1 MSSFEQSAH
10 RNCRQLAGAAM
21 LAGMLAGCF
30 QPMYADRSLTGG
42 TGPNLRE
49 AMRDVEI
56 AKIDGRVGQEIRND
70 IIFELSGGGG
80 NPAGAPYRLNLQV
93 ATSSSSAI
101 IDVQTGL
108 PDNETVSLDV
118 TYKLQNVADEKI
130 VLTDK
135 AIARVTVDRT
145 QQRYARV
152 RALRD
157 AENRAAKLIAEQ
169 IRTRVASYFLLR
181 G

>member
-1 MSSFEQSAH
+1 M
-10 RNCRQLAGAAM
+10 
-21 LAGMLAGCF
+21 
-30 QPMYADRSLTGG
+30 
-42 TGPNLRE
+42 
-49 AMRDVEI
+49 
-56 AKIDGRVGQEIRND
+56 
-70 IIFELSGGGG
+70 SGGEG
-80 NPAGAPYRLNLQV
+80 NPTGAPYRLNLQI

-101 IDVQTGL
+101 IDVQSGL

-157 AENRAAKLIAEQ
+157 AENRAAKLVAEQ
-169 IRTRVASYFLLR
+169 IRARVASFFLLR
-181 G
+181 S

>member
-1 MSSFEQSAH
+1 MSSFEQNAR
-10 RNCRQLAGAAM
+10 RNRRRLAGIAV

-93 ATSSSSAI
+93 ATYSSSAI
-101 IDVQTGL
+101 IDAQTGL
-108 PDNETVSLDV
+108 PDKETVSLDV
-118 TYKLQNVADEKI
+118 TYKLQNVDDEKI
-130 VLTDK
+130 
-135 AIARVTVDRT
+135 AFG
-145 QQRYARV
+145 
-152 RALRD
+152 RAH
-157 AENRAAKLIAEQ
+157 
-169 IRTRVASYFLLR
+169 
-181 G
+181 

>member
-1 MSSFEQSAH
+1 MSSLEQSAR
-10 RNCRQLAGAAM
+10 RNCRRLTGIAM
-21 LAGMLAGCF
+21 LASMLAGCF

-70 IIFELSGGGG
+70 IIFELSGGEG
-80 NPAGAPYRLNLQV
+80 NPTGAPYRLNLQI
-93 ATSSSSAI
+93 ATTSSSAI
-101 IDVQTGL
+101 IDVQSGL
-108 PDNETVSLDV
+108 PQNETVAIDV

-157 AENRAAKLIAEQ
+157 AENRAAKLVAEQ
-169 IRTRVASYFLLR
+169 IRARVASYFLLR

>member
-1 MSSFEQSAH
+1 MSSLEQSA
-10 RNCRQLAGAAM
+10 RCNCRRLAGVAM

-30 QPMYADRSLTGG
+30 QPMYADHSLTGG
-42 TGPNLRE
+42 NGPNLRE

-56 AKIDGRVGQEIRND
+56 AKVDGRVGQEIRND
-70 IIFELSGGGG
+70 IIFELSGGEG
-80 NPAGAPYRLNLQV
+80 NPTGAPYRLNLQI
-93 ATSSSSAI
+93 ATDSASAI
-101 IDVQTGL
+101 IDLQTGL
-108 PDNETVSLDV
+108 PDNETVSIDV
-118 TYKLQNVADEKI
+118 AYKLQNVADDKI

-135 AIARVTVDRT
+135 ATARVSIDRT

-157 AENRAAKLIAEQ
+157 AENRAAKLVAEQ
-169 IRTRVASYFLLR
+169 IRARVASYFLLR

>member
-1 MSSFEQSAH
+1 MSSFEQSAR

-30 QPMYADRSLTGG
+30 QPMYGDRSLTGSN
-42 TGPNLRE
+42 GPNLRE

-70 IIFELSGGGG
+70 IIFELSGGEG
-80 NPAGAPYRLNLQV
+80 NPVGAPYRLNLV
-93 ATSSSSAI
+93 IATNSYSALV
-101 IDVQTGL
+101 DLQTGL
-108 PDNETVSLDV
+108 PDNETVAIDISYTL
-118 TYKLQNVADEKI
+118 LSIADEKI

-135 AIARVTVDRT
+135 AIARVTIDRT

-152 RALRD
+152 RALRN
-157 AENRAAKLIAEQ
+157 AENQAAKLVAEQ
-169 IRTRVASYFLLR
+169 IRTRVASFFLLR

>member
-1 MSSFEQSAH
+1 MSSFEQSAR
-10 RNCRQLAGAAM
+10 RNCRRLAGAAM

-30 QPMYADRSLTGG
+30 QPMYGDRSLTGG

-80 NPAGAPYRLNLQV
+80 NPAGAPYRLNLEV
-93 ATSSSSAI
+93 ATNSNSAI
-101 IDVQTGL
+101 IDAQTGL

-118 TYKLQNVADEKI
+118 TFKLQNVADEKI

-135 AIARVTVDRT
+135 AIARVTIDRT

-157 AENRAAKLIAEQ
+157 AENRAAKLISEQ
-169 IRTRVASYFLLR
+169 IRTRVASFFLLR

>member
-1 MSSFEQSAH
+1 MLSFEQSAR
-10 RNCRQLAGAAM
+10 RNCRRLAGIAM

-80 NPAGAPYRLNLQV
+80 NPAGAAHGLNLQD
-93 ATSSSSAI
+93 ATSSSSAS

-135 AIARVTVDRT
+135 AIARVTIDRT

-169 IRTRVASYFLLR
+169 IRTRVASFFLLR

>member
-1 MSSFEQSAH
+1 MSSVEQRTRRCS
-10 RNCRQLAGAAM
+10 RVAGIAM

-70 IIFELSGGGG
+70 IIFELSGGEG
-80 NPAGAPYRLNLQV
+80 NPTGAPYRLNLQI
-93 ATSSSSAI
+93 ATNSSNAI
-101 IDVQTGL
+101 LDAQTGL
-108 PDNETVSLDV
+108 PQNETVSIDV
-118 TYKLQNVADEKI
+118 TFKLQNVADDKI

-135 AIARVTVDRT
+135 AIARVTIDRT

-152 RALRD
+152 RALRE
-157 AENRAAKLIAEQ
+157 AENRAAKVVAEQ
-169 IRTRVASYFLLR
+169 IRARVASFFLLR

>member
-1 MSSFEQSAH
+1 MSSFEQSAR

-80 NPAGAPYRLNLQV
+80 NPTGAPYRLNLQV
-93 ATSSSSAI
+93 ATNSGSAI

-130 VLTDK
+130 VLTDT
-135 AIARVTVDRT
+135 AIARVTIDRT

-169 IRTRVASYFLLR
+169 IRTRVASFFLLR

>member
-1 MSSFEQSAH
+1 MSSFDESV
-10 RNCRQLAGAAM
+10 RCNCRRLAGIAM

-30 QPMYADRSLTGG
+30 QPMYGDHSLTGG
-42 TGPNLRE
+42 SGPNLHD

-56 AKIDGRVGQEIRND
+56 SKIDGRVGQEIRND
-70 IIFELSGGGG
+70 IIFELSGGAG
-80 NPAGAPYRLNLQV
+80 NPTSAPYRLNLQV
-93 ATSSSSAI
+93 ATSSSSVI
-101 IDVQTGL
+101 IDLQTGL
-108 PDNETVSLDV
+108 PDDETVSLDV
-118 TYKLQNVADEKI
+118 TYKLQNVADDKI

-135 AIARVTVDRT
+135 AIARVTIDRT

-157 AENRAAKLIAEQ
+157 AENRAAKLVAEQ
-169 IRTRVASYFLLR
+169 IRTRVASFFLLR